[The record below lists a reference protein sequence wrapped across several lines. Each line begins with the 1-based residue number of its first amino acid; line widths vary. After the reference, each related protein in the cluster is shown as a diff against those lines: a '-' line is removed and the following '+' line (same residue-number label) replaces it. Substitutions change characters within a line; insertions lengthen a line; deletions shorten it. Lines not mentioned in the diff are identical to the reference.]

1 MMIVIQMFAQVIYAM
16 EIQMM
21 EIYVKMVM
29 IARIL
34 FAHRIDAEHKLLNQE
49 MTLKT
54 KQAKMAKN
62 AIQTAIVIL
71 DFAYQEVKQDIVM
84 EIKLMEHNA
93 ISMKTAKA

>member
-1 MMIVIQMFAQVIYAM
+1 
-16 EIQMM
+16 
-21 EIYVKMVM
+21 
-29 IARIL
+29 
-34 FAHRIDAEHKLLNQE
+34 